1 MAKTFGE
8 KLLMFLKFCYY
19 KIKQHPGMIFLLN
32 YKPLCIYAK
41 TMAVDS
47 LFLIVVALLNLK
59 SNFGLFLILKEITQ
73 PQYKY

>member
-1 MAKTFGE
+1 
-8 KLLMFLKFCYY
+8 
-19 KIKQHPGMIFLLN
+19 MIFLLN
-32 YKPLCIYAK
+32 YKPLCSYAK

-47 LFLIVVALLNLK
+47 FFLIVVALLNLK